1 MEVTISRFENFIW
14 LHFAPFQFYEI
25 VNIKNSQT
33 ICDIYVHAL
42 QLCILQLD
50 IFAPILTD
58 SEVMLRNY
66 SYYTIAY
73 LELPS

>member
-42 QLCILQLD
+42 
-50 IFAPILTD
+50 
-58 SEVMLRNY
+58 
-66 SYYTIAY
+66 
-73 LELPS
+73 